1 MKLPLSALLTLIA
14 IQAIIFNYVKADDP
28 HHYESTIVS
37 ETTIINEECRG
48 DSIAMAMSG
57 HQFDFATNALQLS
70 LAGASYKGCDALAF
84 GGATKLSER
93 LLLNGSGG
101 YSAGEWGGV
110 VSITMRF

>member
-1 MKLPLSALLTLIA
+1 MKLTLSALLTLIV
-14 IQAIIFNYVKADDP
+14 IEVMIFNKVYAYD
-28 HHYESTIVS
+28 HYESVS
-37 ETTIINEECRG
+37 ETTVIEQCRG
-48 DSIAMAMSG
+48 TSIAMAMSG

-70 LAGASYKGCDALAF
+70 LAGATYQGCDALAF

-110 VSITMRF
+110 VSVTMRF

>member
-1 MKLPLSALLTLIA
+1 MKITLSVFAVLIL
-14 IQAIIFNYVKADDP
+14 IQGAIFNKVYAHG
-28 HHYESTIVS
+28 HHGYETIVS
-37 ETTIINEECRG
+37 ETIINEQCRG

-70 LAGASYKGCDALAF
+70 LAGASYQGCDALAF